1 MNYYAYIIIVIFNSG
16 KLFVIACATSL
27 ILREIWFVILLI
39 YKYKYN
45 EYSMLSI
52 SLSKIIALLKRYVFS
67 RLHSLILIKCVCN
80 YIVTPDTSLIQLFY
94 NMIYLYINTYKYTY
108 RVINISYYRHFI
120 ILTCKIKFMRPS
132 LHLLPST
139 YLLVKVYRPIKLHNN
154 IIIPIVFDGK
164 YLCLVFDKRL
174 TWFPR
179 LKSKRRLTNYRL
191 LILFKLLS
199 TTLKSINKP

>member
-1 MNYYAYIIIVIFNSG
+1 M
-16 KLFVIACATSL
+16 
-27 ILREIWFVILLI
+27 
-39 YKYKYN
+39 
-45 EYSMLSI
+45 
-52 SLSKIIALLKRYVFS
+52 FS
-67 RLHSLILIKCVCN
+67 RLYSLVLIKCVCN

-94 NMIYLYINTYKYTY
+94 NMIYLYIVLPIKTC

-120 ILTCKIKFMRPS
+120 ILTFKIKFMRPS
-132 LHLLPST
+132 LHLLPSI
-139 YLLVKVYRPIKLHNN
+139 YLLVRVYRPVKLHNN

-179 LKSKRRLTNYRL
+179 LKSKRRLTNNRI

-199 TTLKSINKP
+199 TTFKSINKL